1 MNLQLHFFLRFSNS
15 CLSAFYVAVVIH
27 LPNRAYFPQLANM
40 DADNLGPT
48 LLKMMSYGFLEL
60 VSLFLV
66 DWMLRSRLQFSP
78 TAQLALVLETQW
90 KPVAAELIIWVVYT
104 VQATLQHHG
113 KLTTVGETN
122 LYVACSRCH

>member
-1 MNLQLHFFLRFSNS
+1 MN
-15 CLSAFYVAVVIH
+15 
-27 LPNRAYFPQLANM
+27 
-40 DADNLGPT
+40 DDNLGPT
-48 LLKMMSYGFLEL
+48 LLKMLSYGLLEL

-90 KPVAAELIIWVVYT
+90 KPVAAHLIIWVVYT

-113 KLTTVGETN
+113 
-122 LYVACSRCH
+122 ACDNSG